1 MLGSP
6 WMRPAADVT
15 TPLSGACITPLPLED
30 AVEHRDS
37 LPTTCRPTGVDMI
50 LSAGLTKDFPKL
62 SDWIVRRLPTVKD
75 NVKVFRAFQQ
85 YAELNEKVAQRALQP
100 GTPPEIDRRHI
111 ATANGEYLGRKY
123 PGTVFIAISICDRFE
138 RWPADARDPRMHQL
152 VESTLLHEMV
162 HWGDWADGKV
172 AEFEAGKAF
181 ERAAYGKDVRRFW

>member
-1 MLGSP
+1 L
-6 WMRPAADVT
+6 T
-15 TPLSGACITPLPLED
+15 TPLSGSCINRVPLED

-37 LPTTCRPTGVDMI
+37 LPTTGRPSGVDMI
-50 LSAGLTKDFPKL
+50 LSAGLIKDFPRL
-62 SDWIVRRLPTVKD
+62 SDWIVRRLPSVKD

-85 YAELNEKVAQRALQP
+85 YAELNEKVAQRALQH
-100 GTPPEIDRRHI
+100 GNPPEIDRRHI

-181 ERAAYGKDVRRFW
+181 ERAAYGKDVRRHW